1 MEIADRPSKSTKWGE
16 GMRITAIVLGLA
28 LTSGTTIASANVT
41 ESQFPPRTV
50 RDLIEICAPAQDDPM
65 MTAAINYCQGF
76 AQGAVLVE
84 EAHEAQPS
92 ASKLFCLPSPRPPS
106 GSELSKF
113 IAWANALPSR
123 LDEPAIDGM
132 FIYLAEKY
140 PCPPE
145 ATGKRRVRLKSSF

>member
-1 MEIADRPSKSTKWGE
+1 MKIG
-16 GMRITAIVLGLA
+16 GMALGMA
-28 LTSGTTIASANVT
+28 LTVGATIASATVT
-41 ESQFPPRTV
+41 ESRFPPTTV
-50 RDLIEICAPAQDDPM
+50 RDLIEICTPAQEDPM
-65 MTAAINYCQGF
+65 MTAAINYCHGF
-76 AQGAVLVE
+76 AQGAVIVE

-92 ASKLFCLPSPRPPS
+92 ARKLFCLPSPRPPS

-145 ATGKRRVRLKSSF
+145 ATGKRRAR